1 MAKLTYL
8 EIVEVLGNK
17 LSGNARQ
24 QLDHIIAR
32 KKALKEEDTDLD
44 GVLDD
49 LLRQI
54 RKEGK

>member
-8 EIVEVLGNK
+8 EIVEVLSNK
-17 LSGNARQ
+17 VSGKAKEKLNYV
-24 QLDHIIAR
+24 LER

-49 LLRQI
+49 LLREI
-54 RKEGK
+54 RNEGK